1 MFGST
6 VLSYSLDSYD
16 VGMPHKHFR
25 TISYV
30 HMVVACLNG
39 GLLLLMVVGSLRRR
53 NLVFYPWSQSIVKRP
68 KKTLKNNAGA
78 INYHVGNETSNQIMG
93 KSTIQMLRRATAT
106 YANIANR
113 RGAIGVN
120 GRYFYIILVCREIVE
135 TTFQSV
141 QAFRMSK
148 YLSRSVL
155 NRFYVSLLVIN
166 CWSSVFVH
174 TRLFSND
181 EARRRLAAI
190 VLDCT
195 LDLMSAM
202 GVSIMI
208 IVNYVNEFDAELMSF
223 SFELLEDNDWMAQM
237 LDEARLVLVS
247 SWSDLISRVVFALGI
262 IATTASMK
270 ELLRW
275 KPDRGNRITHAQGP
289 NIADVKHRGTVE
301 PIVSR
306 QPAHTVM
313 GANNDGTA
321 EQPGSY
327 KCLIP
332 RNFWCYNAHLSNR
345 TRRMIFI
352 FVHCIFFAWG
362 AVILALHVQASS
374 KTPLVECS
382 PKVYPMAGALPACFA
397 VEFDCYKVG
406 ITGAKVDVID
416 QWKRFD
422 HTTVV
427 KLHILHCPE
436 LEVPEMFQE
445 FIRLRE
451 IWIYNSTIR
460 DWGPEAAVT
469 NSCHPNL
476 TVLSMIR
483 TNLTDGLLPLGFQSD
498 DFPINL
504 TQINFCET
512 NLRTLPDDI
521 DGRWNFNAS
530 IHIENS
536 QLSAIPL
543 SLIRLQPISLSL
555 TGNPINE
562 LPSKLFETPDIQ
574 YISVSYT
581 DVVELPRN
589 VAQPPLHP
597 MVIDLAG
604 TTIAFFW
611 SWIDP
616 FIENAIGDTLQI
628 IAGGTP
634 YCSDLATIFNGLV
647 SNFSAVFH
655 QGYSQYLMNASESN
669 WNIIRQAIDC
679 DTRTSVK
686 FPLESW
692 DAQYGMEFQC

>member
-1 MFGST
+1 
-6 VLSYSLDSYD
+6 
-16 VGMPHKHFR
+16 
-25 TISYV
+25 
-30 HMVVACLNG
+30 
-39 GLLLLMVVGSLRRR
+39 
-53 NLVFYPWSQSIVKRP
+53 
-68 KKTLKNNAGA
+68 
-78 INYHVGNETSNQIMG
+78 
-93 KSTIQMLRRATAT
+93 
-106 YANIANR
+106 
-113 RGAIGVN
+113 
-120 GRYFYIILVCREIVE
+120 
-135 TTFQSV
+135 
-141 QAFRMSK
+141 
-148 YLSRSVL
+148 
-155 NRFYVSLLVIN
+155 
-166 CWSSVFVH
+166 
-174 TRLFSND
+174 
-181 EARRRLAAI
+181 
-190 VLDCT
+190 
-195 LDLMSAM
+195 
-202 GVSIMI
+202 
-208 IVNYVNEFDAELMSF
+208 
-223 SFELLEDNDWMAQM
+223 
-237 LDEARLVLVS
+237 
-247 SWSDLISRVVFALGI
+247 
-262 IATTASMK
+262 
-270 ELLRW
+270 
-275 KPDRGNRITHAQGP
+275 
-289 NIADVKHRGTVE
+289 
-301 PIVSR
+301 
-306 QPAHTVM
+306 
-313 GANNDGTA
+313 
-321 EQPGSY
+321 
-327 KCLIP
+327 
-332 RNFWCYNAHLSNR
+332 
-345 TRRMIFI
+345 
-352 FVHCIFFAWG
+352 
-362 AVILALHVQASS
+362 
-374 KTPLVECS
+374 
-382 PKVYPMAGALPACFA
+382 MAGALPACFA

-504 TQINFCET
+504 IQINFCET

-543 SLIRLQPISLSL
+543 SLIRLQPTSLSL
-555 TGNPINE
+555 AGNPINE
-562 LPSKLFETPDIQ
+562 LPPKLFETPDIQ

-581 DVVELPRN
+581 DVVEPPRS

-655 QGYSQYLMNASESN
+655 QGYSQHLTNASESN